1 MDSLEAKISGIL
13 EDLKENYHAK
23 SVKAEFGAEGTRLDE
38 ALRLK
43 DFALKSGLDFTIK
56 IGGCE
61 AVRDMYD
68 AKSVGIVS
76 LVSPMIE
83 TSYSLKKYVNSLQ
96 DVFSKEEQDSIDFF
110 INIESYTGY
119 INLKSITES
128 DEFNFLKG
136 VVLGRSDMAGSL
148 NLHKDE
154 IDADFMFG
162 MAQSMSLDMQ
172 KFGKDIIVGGGISAR
187 SVPFLK
193 QLSYLTGF
201 ETRKIIFD
209 SVVLQNAGQAGAGI
223 SKAIEFERLW
233 IINRRDNY
241 GILKNNDNKR
251 LQILEKLL
259 NDSVKI

>member
-1 MDSLEAKISGIL
+1 MNSLEAKISDIL
-13 EDLKENYHAK
+13 EDLKENYYAK

-43 DFALKSGLDFTIK
+43 EFALKSGLDFTIK

-61 AVRDMYD
+61 AVRDIYD
-68 AKSVGIVS
+68 AKSVGITS

-96 DVFSKEEQDSIDFF
+96 DVFSKEEQNSIDFF

-128 DEFNFLKG
+128 NEFNFLKG
-136 VVLGRSDMAGSL
+136 VILGRSDMAGSL
-148 NLHKDE
+148 NLQKNE

-162 MAQSMSLDMQ
+162 MAQSMSVDMQ
-172 KFGKDIIVGGGISAR
+172 NLGKDIIVGGGISAK

-201 ETRKIIFD
+201 ETRKIVFD
-209 SVVLQNAGQAGAGI
+209 SAVLQNAEQAGTGI
-223 SKAIEFERLW
+223 VKAIEFEHLW

-241 GILKNNDNKR
+241 SIIKNNDYER